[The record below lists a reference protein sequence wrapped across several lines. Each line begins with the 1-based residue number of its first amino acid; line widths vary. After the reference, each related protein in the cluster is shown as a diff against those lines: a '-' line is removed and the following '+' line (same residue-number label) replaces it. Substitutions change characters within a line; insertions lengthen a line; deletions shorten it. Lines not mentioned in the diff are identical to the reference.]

1 MKKVYIVGNKEKH
14 RLEIKTDWLLGMM
27 VLKLDGKTLMKKSFF
42 LKMDLS
48 FEIGDNERHLLS
60 FKFNLFD
67 YWQERMHVS
76 LDGMEIPLER
86 EIVEDDGRVDT
97 PVDDAA
103 AAFYFMSLMNVV
115 FSVIGTLF
123 VPDLDSL
130 QVRLLLLV
138 GAFIYLLFGLQTMR
152 GHQKGFLTGCI
163 FYALDSSVFLFYQFS
178 WGGLC
183 VRAVIAYYLFLGYV
197 FSANTIAARKKA
209 GLNSTLT

>member
-1 MKKVYIVGNKEKH
+1 MKKVYMVGNKERH

-27 VLKLDGKTLMKKSFF
+27 VLKIDGKVLMKKSFF
-42 LKMDLS
+42 LKMDMS
-48 FEIGDNERHLLS
+48 FEIGDQERHLLS

-67 YWQERMHVS
+67 YWQERMHVT
-76 LDGMEIPLER
+76 LDGMEIPVER

-103 AAFYFMSLMNVV
+103 AAFYFMTLMNVI

-138 GAFIYLLFGLQTMR
+138 GAFVYLLFGLQTTR

-163 FYALDSSVFLFYQFS
+163 FYTLDSVIFLYYQFS

-183 VRAVIAYYLFLGYV
+183 VRAVIGYYLFLGYV
-197 FSANTIAARKKA
+197 FSVKTSEARRRTGFTA
-209 GLNSTLT
+209 VSS